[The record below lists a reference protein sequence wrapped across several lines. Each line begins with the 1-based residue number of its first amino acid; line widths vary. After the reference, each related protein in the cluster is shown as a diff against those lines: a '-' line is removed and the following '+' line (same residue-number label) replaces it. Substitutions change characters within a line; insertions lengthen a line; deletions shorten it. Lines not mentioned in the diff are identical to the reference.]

1 MLLPGQSQVK
11 MTIVRRAKLRVTMW
25 GCHGVLWRHP
35 RPGEAPMRRALVTA
49 RGGDMPIKP
58 FPKDP
63 EVCDPRVADW
73 CDDQDRFDDRGED
86 QVEFDLEEE
95 ETS

>member
-11 MTIVRRAKLRVTMW
+11 MTIVRRAKLRVITW
-25 GCHGVLWRHP
+25 GVSRCVMEAL